1 MGLGKTVMTIALIL
15 ENLGRGSSDDQ
26 EIVSEDTDE
35 TECVTKRIT
44 YTDTE
49 VSRKAK
55 GGTLI
60 VCPMALLGQW
70 KVSHKTSNEMS
81 RICFSHVCYRSLLT
95 HRYFVIESRNTATAP
110 ITLNPCCLFLNSR
123 MNLKHIQNLAV
134 LQFLFIMVGTEVMIL
149 E

>member
-1 MGLGKTVMTIALIL
+1 MGLGKTVMTISLIL
-15 ENLGRGSSDDQ
+15 ANLGRGSPDDQ
-26 EIVSEDTDE
+26 EIVLEDTDE

-49 VSRKAK
+49 VSKKAK

-70 KVSHKTSNEMS
+70 KVSHKTCNEMS
-81 RICFSHVCYRSLLT
+81 RICFSHVFILDLCLRIGTLLSDLV
-95 HRYFVIESRNTATAP
+95 FTATAP
-110 ITLNPCCLFLNSR
+110 ITLNPCLFLNAR
-123 MNLKHIQNLAV
+123 MNLKHIQNLV
-134 LQFLFIMVGTEVMIL
+134 VFQFLFIMVGTEVMIL